1 MLNSASFKVL
11 NCIRVNPQSAQ
22 RLISDE
28 TMLSLGLVNSTLRE
42 LALAQLI
49 DESGS
54 ITDRGMAALEPYKVD
69 NAIIMAAGMSSR
81 FAPISYEQPKG
92 MLKVRGEVLIER
104 QIRQLQEVGIDD
116 ITVVVGY
123 KREQFFYLEDRFGV
137 RIVANPDYAAR
148 NNNSTIKVVE
158 GLLGNTYICSS
169 DDYFTENP
177 FEEYVYRAYYSATFE
192 EGQTPE
198 YCLSVRGKDD
208 LIVGIEVGGE
218 NSWVMLGHA
227 YWDREFSKEFVRI
240 LNEEYDRAD
249 TAPKLWEDI
258 YAEHV
263 RELPIVMRKYQ
274 HGIIWEF
281 DSLDELRQ
289 FDSEFIDNVDS
300 SIMDN
305 ICLALRCAR
314 KDISSIVPIKQG
326 LTNLSCRFEVKGE
339 KYVYRHPGAGTESII
354 NRAAEA
360 QGEAIASALGLDS
373 TFIHEDPSDGWKL
386 SRFLD
391 GCVELDYH
399 DAENVKRALG
409 LIRILHEADESVDS
423 SFDLMHEAARI
434 EGLLRERSVS
444 MPKDFAEMKQ
454 AAIAASAIAS
464 KHAARRC
471 LCHNDFYPPNILLH
485 DGNMVL
491 IDWEYCGMSDY
502 ASDLGVFI
510 CCCPDYSYEDA
521 LNVISW
527 YFGRKPTDEELVH
540 CVAMIAVASF
550 YWFLWALYREA
561 CDEPV
566 GDFLHLWYRC
576 AKEYSAR
583 TLELAGAAKIS

>member
-1 MLNSASFKVL
+1 MLNNASFKVL
-11 NCIRVNPQSAQ
+11 NCIRAAIRPTQ
-22 RLISDE
+22 RLISEE
-28 TMLSLGLVNSTLRE
+28 TGLSLGLVNSTLKDLVE
-42 LALAQLI
+42 AQLV
-49 DESGS
+49 DEENA
-54 ITDRGMAALEPYKVD
+54 ITDRGVAALAPYKVD

-104 QIRQLQEVGIDD
+104 QIRQLQEAGIDD

-123 KREQFFYLEDRFGV
+123 KREQFFYLEDRLGV
-137 RIVANPDYAAR
+137 RIVANPDYATR

-177 FEEYVYRAYYSATFE
+177 FEEYVYRAYYSAAFE
-192 EGQTPE
+192 EGPTPE
-198 YCLSVRGKDD
+198 YCLSTRGKED
-208 LIVGIEVGGE
+208 LIVDVAVGGE

-227 YWDREFSKEFVRI
+227 YWDRAFSEGFVRI
-240 LNEEYDRAD
+240 LNQEYDRAD

-258 YAEHV
+258 YMEHLN
-263 RELPIVMRKYQ
+263 ELPMVMRKYQ
-274 HGIIWEF
+274 HGVIWEF

-289 FDSEFIDNVDS
+289 FDPAFIDNVDS

-305 ICLALRCAR
+305 ICSVLKCAR

-326 LTNLSCRFEVKGE
+326 LTNLSCRFEVDGE
-339 KYVYRHPGAGTESII
+339 AYVYRHPGTGTESII
-354 NRAAEA
+354 DRAAEA
-360 QGEAIASALGLDS
+360 QGEQIASKLGLDS
-373 TFIHEDPSDGWKL
+373 TFIHEDSTDGWKL
-386 SRFLD
+386 SRFLKE
-391 GCVELDYH
+391 CRELDYH
-399 DAENVKRALG
+399 DSEGVKRALG
-409 LIRILHEADESVDS
+409 LIRTLHEADASVDS
-423 SFDLMHEAARI
+423 SFDLLEEAAKMER
-434 EGLLRERSVS
+434 LLRERSVS
-444 MPKDFAEMKQ
+444 MPKDFPDMK
-454 AAIAASAIAS
+454 AAAARVNDIAS
-464 KHAARRC
+464 RYAARRC

-485 DGNMVL
+485 GDDMDL

-510 CCCPDYSYEDA
+510 CCCPDYSYDDA
-521 LNVISW
+521 RSVISW
-527 YFGRKPTDEELVH
+527 YFGRKPSPEEMLH
-540 CVAMIAVASF
+540 CVSMIAVASF

-576 AKEYSAR
+576 AKEYADRSFALAEE
-583 TLELAGAAKIS
+583 LEG